1 MNFASVKGV
10 LALIR
15 FMIVCI
21 AVAVTGPAQAQ
32 SEQTVPTQAPE
43 LNQER
48 PARLLVIVSDPS
60 DKRVEALESYLLRS
74 YPVQLTT
81 VGVDEYRPIV
91 DERIHDGFIY
101 WGQNYYAEPSRGL
114 LADMAQTEKPIL
126 WMNYHLW
133 RLDAARLEDFGLTV
147 SDDHSNT
154 FTQVNFFGLR
164 PLGFTDTTRIATRYP
179 ARVLFWLFNDDMTQS
194 IPGAAKTGNL
204 TYLSYLPLLDE
215 GRPDHE
221 AFDNAART
229 ALENIKAVVPP
240 PLSAQ
245 ERLAAARADKFRDG
259 LHLPYIFEGQEDRIM
274 AYDSEK
280 MHPRLLRIREAGA
293 DWVTIS
299 QTYFQNGIRSS
310 HPVAH
315 EVGTASFE
323 EIENVAQDAHDLGLF
338 VRLSV
343 IVNLSEG
350 TAKPGEWRGMI
361 NAADPDAWWNDY
373 RKIVVDAA
381 RFAKQEGIESLSIGA
396 ELNGMQTDDARWR
409 TLVEDVRQRA
419 GYEGLVGYQVNYN
432 SFDELVWAD
441 ALDYL
446 SVAAYWPLAT
456 QADPSLEMLIEAWE
470 PIGEKIY
477 DYLTDNPLVSLEF
490 GEIGYTSQPFS
501 AVHPYS
507 WKPSKSRK
515 LNLNEQLTAYLAL
528 EDYLIRTPDIEGV
541 GLFASTAH
549 DLYAADI
556 GYSPFS
562 KPAEDVMRRILN
574 LR

>member
-1 MNFASVKGV
+1 
-10 LALIR
+10 
-15 FMIVCI
+15 
-21 AVAVTGPAQAQ
+21 
-32 SEQTVPTQAPE
+32 
-43 LNQER
+43 
-48 PARLLVIVSDPS
+48 
-60 DKRVEALESYLLRS
+60 
-74 YPVQLTT
+74 
-81 VGVDEYRPIV
+81 
-91 DERIHDGFIY
+91 
-101 WGQNYYAEPSRGL
+101 
-114 LADMAQTEKPIL
+114 
-126 WMNYHLW
+126 
-133 RLDAARLEDFGLTV
+133 
-147 SDDHSNT
+147 
-154 FTQVNFFGLR
+154 
-164 PLGFTDTTRIATRYP
+164 
-179 ARVLFWLFNDDMTQS
+179 
-194 IPGAAKTGNL
+194 
-204 TYLSYLPLLDE
+204 
-215 GRPDHE
+215 
-221 AFDNAART
+221 
-229 ALENIKAVVPP
+229 
-240 PLSAQ
+240 
-245 ERLAAARADKFRDG
+245 
-259 LHLPYIFEGQEDRIM
+259 
-274 AYDSEK
+274 
-280 MHPRLLRIREAGA
+280 
-293 DWVTIS
+293 
-299 QTYFQNGIRSS
+299 
-310 HPVAH
+310 
-315 EVGTASFE
+315 
-323 EIENVAQDAHDLGLF
+323 
-338 VRLSV
+338 
-343 IVNLSEG
+343 
-350 TAKPGEWRGMI
+350 MI